1 MLSMCMCFISDIL
14 RNKLHAVR
22 FSAINTWRN
31 FHSETVRRVFLF
43 HVNLILGH
51 NLSFHHK
58 PHFFRVYFTSVWET
72 TNGIHFLHV
81 IKYKKRTWKIWLTL
95 NVFYCTYPFI
105 DFHCN
110 ICVDEIINLMS
121 TQPKPDF
128 YLSWEIFLPV
138 VYQGDKKLEIM

>member
-1 MLSMCMCFISDIL
+1 MLYVWCT
-14 RNKLHAVR
+14 

-31 FHSETVRRVFLF
+31 FRSETVRRVFSF
-43 HVNLILGH
+43 HVNLIFGH

-58 PHFFRVYFTSVWET
+58 PHVFRVYFTSVWET

-81 IKYKKRTWKIWLTL
+81 IKYKKKTWKIWLTL
-95 NVFYCTYPFI
+95 NIFYCTYPFI